1 MRSFCCGRWAITR
14 TKKDLDLV
22 LSIGGKGAL
31 KGALT
36 PEDLE
41 DLADL
46 MKGLKSF
53 DPSLE
58 GLQMVGAIKAGSAIM
73 GFIAPQPKGLPD
85 IRPAREAARSYF
97 QNGGFDPQ
105 EGWKWAKP
113 KRAAFDRLTR
123 RGCSLGVK
131 VPPANSNEPEF
142 KAKFDRKD
150 YQAFSQLIAA
160 EPQWQT
166 IKGRLMEIDFKDR
179 TFEVHTA
186 HGAMT
191 CRFPTDYRDDRFDGL
206 TRKVI
211 FAKVL
216 SRPRP
221 RQGQW
226 KAEACESV
234 LLAPQPQ
241 ELLPESY
248 PAGIHPPKRP
258 MAGGFNL
265 EAFAPSLGAE
275 AGESLGTFL
284 QEFEGE

>member
-1 MRSFCCGRWAITR
+1 MTR

-58 GLQMVGAIKAGSAIM
+58 GLQMVGSIKAGSAIV

-97 QNGGFDPQ
+97 QNGGFDQQ
-105 EGWKWAKP
+105 EGWKWAKAQ
-113 KRAAFDRLTR
+113 RTAFDRLTK

-131 VPPANSNEPEF
+131 VPPAHSNETEF

-150 YQAFSQLIAA
+150 YQAFSQRIAA
-160 EPQWQT
+160 EAKWEHIQ
-166 IKGRLMEIDFKDR
+166 GRLLEIDFKDR
-179 TFEVHTA
+179 TFEVHTSL
-186 HGAMT
+186 GAMT
-191 CRFPTDYRDDRFDGL
+191 CNFPSDYQDDRFDGL
-206 TRKVI
+206 ARKVI

-216 SRPRP
+216 CRPRP
-221 RQGQW
+221 SQGQW

-241 ELLPESY
+241 ELIAESY

-265 EAFAPSLGAE
+265 EEFAPSLGAD
-275 AGESLGTFL
+275 AGESLGAFL